1 MSRVKVFR
9 DWLDKKPSDRFARYS
24 LALELRQSGELSES
38 ETEFQRLLLDHPD
51 SAAGAMQLASLLD
64 ELDRGEEG
72 VLVLEA
78 SVKVLEALNTPEAAR
93 DLAEVRAELELL
105 SDLL

>member
-1 MSRVKVFR
+1 
-9 DWLDKKPSDRFARYS
+9 
-24 LALELRQSGELSES
+24 
-38 ETEFQRLLLDHPD
+38 
-51 SAAGAMQLASLLD
+51 MQLASLLD